1 MVLPKTD
8 HEKMKNIVPANATQ
22 NTDHYI
28 NSPFVMPVKE
38 PGYLYSSQNKKTTQ
52 YKVRKTRS

>member
-8 HEKMKNIVPANATQ
+8 NEKIKNTVPANATQ

-28 NSPFVMPVKE
+28 NSQSVVPVKE
-38 PGYLYSSQNKKTTQ
+38 PGYLFSSQNKKTTQ